1 MARIESADRGSFI
14 ELQPVHV
21 TRGRGDSH
29 DYDAVVCRVKFESYG
44 EPVEGEVGISRASLA
59 RMIEK
64 LSSFAEKRTGMM
76 QLRSETQDLE
86 LSLAARRSKWT
97 QKIRVTG
104 LAGVPETGAD
114 QADGPEEVR
123 ASFGITW
130 RQSSQQGGSVEHR
143 CGMVCTFDA
152 LAGFAGAMQGEFDAA
167 PTRRSTGKVEPPSAA
182 R

>member
-1 MARIESADRGSFI
+1 MARIESADHGSFI

-29 DYDAVVCRVKFESYG
+29 DVDAVVCRVKFESYG

-64 LSSFAEKRTGMM
+64 LNNFAEKRTGMM

-104 LAGVPETGAD
+104 LSGVPAGAD
-114 QADGPEEVR
+114 KADAPEEVR
-123 ASFGITW
+123 ASFGITY
-130 RQSSQQGGSVEHR
+130 RQSSAQGGSVEHR

-152 LAGFAGAMQGEFDAA
+152 LAQFAGAMQGEFDAA
-167 PTRRSTGKVEPPSAA
+167 PTRRSTGKVEPPHDN